1 MTAFSLNQ
9 SKIFEAKNR
18 LTAHP
23 LLILNNLQ
31 TIEDL
36 RAFMESHVYC
46 VWDFMS
52 LLKSLQATVA
62 PAGGSLWVP
71 NRAVSSQAVRLIN
84 EIVLGEEC
92 DLTPVEGEFM
102 SHFDLYLSAMK
113 EVDADFKSALRFVS
127 LVEKEGITTA
137 LKADF
142 VPAHCRTFME
152 KTFSFV
158 NTGKPHVI
166 CAAFLYGRESV
177 IPPMF
182 RYLLQQLKINEQK
195 APYFHFYLDRHIH
208 LDEDFHAPYGEKLLA
223 ELCGNDPLKLIEA
236 EEAALDAIEA
246 RYQFWT
252 AVEQSLGR

>member
-1 MTAFSLNQ
+1 MTAFTFNQ
-9 SKIFEAKNR
+9 GKIFEAKSR
-18 LTAHP
+18 LTSHP

-31 TIEDL
+31 SVEDL
-36 RAFMESHVYC
+36 RTFMESHIYC

-52 LLKSLQATVA
+52 LLKSLQAVVA
-62 PAGGSLWVP
+62 PACGRPWTP
-71 NRAVSSQAVRLIN
+71 NRTVSSQAVRLIN

-92 DLTPVEGEFM
+92 DLTPVDGEYM

-127 LVEKEGITTA
+127 LVEKEGILTG

-142 VPAHCRTFME
+142 VPPHCRTFME

-158 NTGKPHVI
+158 GTSKPHVI

-182 RYLLQQLKINEQK
+182 RYLVQQLKINEQN

-208 LDEDFHAPYGEKLLA
+208 LDEDVHAPYGEKLLA
-223 ELCGNDPLKLIEA
+223 ELCGNDPLKIAEA
-236 EEAALDAIEA
+236 EEAALAAIDA
-246 RYQFWT
+246 RYEFWT
-252 AVEQSLGR
+252 AVEKTLGR